1 MIGIIA
7 PSSKVPQIELE
18 IGVERIQ
25 REGFLVQVHPQ
36 CRKEHLFFA
45 GTDEER
51 AQAFFEFAKD
61 PEISVLWCAR
71 GGHGA
76 IRLLALLEKLTQQE
90 GIPSKK
96 LLIGYSDATALMEF
110 VRQRWGWSI
119 LHGPMPSMRKFSLL
133 PSKDWAALAGWIK
146 HKNPSAPWSK
156 TSLKFWTPPPSKAIE
171 GQLIGGN
178 LTPWD
183 CLTGTPI
190 QPNSRGK
197 ILFFEEVDEG
207 LYRMDRV
214 LHHLNL
220 AGRFHE
226 IRAIV
231 LGNFL
236 NCRDAAPQVL
246 KKKPEKKSTR
256 RILTEP
262 RPRELQPLR
271 KLLPEMKGLQEIFKE
286 IGRQHGIPVAFGL
299 PVGHG
304 PGVSPL
310 PLGARYR
317 LNPDGILE
325 LLEWDWLNL
334 S

>member
-1 MIGIIA
+1 
-7 PSSKVPQIELE
+7 
-18 IGVERIQ
+18 
-25 REGFLVQVHPQ
+25 
-36 CRKEHLFFA
+36 
-45 GTDEER
+45 
-51 AQAFFEFAKD
+51 
-61 PEISVLWCAR
+61 
-71 GGHGA
+71 
-76 IRLLALLEKLTQQE
+76 
-90 GIPSKK
+90 
-96 LLIGYSDATALMEF
+96 MEF

-119 LHGPMPSMRKFSLL
+119 LHGPMPSMRKFPLL
-133 PSKDWAALAGWIK
+133 PKKDWVALSGWIRREK
-146 HKNPSAPWSK
+146 SQAPWAQNA
-156 TSLKFWTPPPSKAIE
+156 LKFWTPPPSQAIE
-171 GQLIGGN
+171 AQVIGGN
-178 LTPWD
+178 LTLWD
-183 CLTGTPI
+183 CLTATPI
-190 QPNSRGK
+190 QPSSRGK
-197 ILFFEEVDEG
+197 ILFLEEVDEG

-226 IRAIV
+226 IRGII

-246 KKKPEKKSTR
+246 KVKPEKRSLR

-271 KLLPEMKGLQEIFKE
+271 KLLPDLKGLQEIFKE
-286 IGRQHGIPVAFGL
+286 IGERHGIPVAFGL

-325 LLEWDWLNL
+325 LLEWDWL
-334 S
+334 